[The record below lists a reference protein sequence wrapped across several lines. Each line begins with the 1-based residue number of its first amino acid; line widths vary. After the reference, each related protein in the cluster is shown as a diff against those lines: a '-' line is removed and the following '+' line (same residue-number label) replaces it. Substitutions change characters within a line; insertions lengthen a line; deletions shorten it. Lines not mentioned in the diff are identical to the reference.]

1 MSDCP
6 QLLTPVQQKHIQRQN
21 NINQRRHKDGNF
33 KKQQLQ
39 DEADKVLYKL
49 GLMSLNGELWIK
61 CGKNLDSYRLI
72 VTSGHKVR
80 NKLGLK
86 SLNDEFWITSVIT
99 IDHFRKTH
107 ILNQNKPESE
117 HSELLIKAKI
127 ITFISCGRYLEG

>member
-86 SLNDEFWITSVIT
+86 SLNDEFWIKSVVHTPIMS
-99 IDHFRKTH
+99 F
-107 ILNQNKPESE
+107 L
-117 HSELLIKAKI
+117 
-127 ITFISCGRYLEG
+127 FISDASNNVIQSITDKF